1 MAGKKIQPS
10 LDENPDHHLRTIVA
24 LTLFAAAS
32 LLRAQTTTAR
42 VTRTT
47 TPSPTSA
54 AAVSVPPEEEP
65 IELSPLIVTSG
76 DDQSCRAQ
84 NTLAGSRLNSALKDT
99 PGVLDGL
106 FAST

>member
-1 MAGKKIQPS
+1 
-10 LDENPDHHLRTIVA
+10 
-24 LTLFAAAS
+24 
-32 LLRAQTTTAR
+32 LLRAQTTTAL

-47 TPSPTSA
+47 TSSPNSA
-54 AAVSVPPEEEP
+54 AAASVPPEEEP
-65 IELSPLIVTSG
+65 IELSPFTVTSG
-76 DDQSCRAQ
+76 DDQRYRAQ